1 MKKIT
6 LFLFYLIALTGFSQD
21 LISFETGEG
30 YVLGDINGQDN
41 WTVSASGPNFIVNQ
55 EITDADATDG
65 IYSLRLAQDPA
76 FGGQVARNTGAFYPL
91 DAPLDAST
99 AIISFDIN
107 ITSFSATTFE
117 VGFDNT
123 SENATITSIA
133 VNVDG
138 GVFVYANTQADGNGS
153 IIFGDTNED
162 LLANT
167 WYNIRLEINGSAI
180 EVFIDD
186 ASVYTGFV
194 GTPNV
199 DILRAVCVHD
209 NEGGSFLF
217 DNFRINNEVL
227 SVDDVKANA
236 YDFRYASSTKE
247 LLLNSPSIPLENLAV
262 YNMLGQ
268 QVMGSRLSGNSEQLS
283 VYNLPNGVYIAQI
296 TMGGQ
301 TQTFKF
307 AKN

>member
-6 LFLFYLIALTGFSQD
+6 LLLFYLIALTGFSQD

-41 WTVSASGPNFIVNQ
+41 WTVSASGPNFIANQ

-76 FGGQVARNTGAFYPL
+76 FGGQVTRNTGAFYPL

-107 ITSFSATTFE
+107 ITSFSSTIFE

-123 SENATITSIA
+123 NENATITSIA
-133 VNVDG
+133 INIDGSVN
-138 GVFVYANTQADGNGS
+138 VYANTQADGNGS
-153 IIFGDTNED
+153 IVFEDTNED
-162 LLANT
+162 LVANT

-209 NEGGSFLF
+209 NQGGSFLF

-227 SVDDVKANA
+227 SVDDVKANT
-236 YDFRYASSTKE
+236 YDFRYVSNTKE
-247 LLLNSPSIPLENLAV
+247 LLLNSPSVPLENLAV

-268 QVMGSRLSGNSEQLS
+268 QVFGSRLSGNSEQLS
-283 VYNLPNGVYIAQI
+283 VYNLPNGIYVAQI

-301 TQTFKF
+301 TETFKF
-307 AKN
+307 VKN